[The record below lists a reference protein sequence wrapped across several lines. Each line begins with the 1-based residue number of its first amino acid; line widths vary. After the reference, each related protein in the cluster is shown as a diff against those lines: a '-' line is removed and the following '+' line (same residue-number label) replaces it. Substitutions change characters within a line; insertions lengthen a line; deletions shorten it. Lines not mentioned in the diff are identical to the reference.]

1 MALIRDIK
9 KLIVEHDSVLAK
21 HIFGEVNLCVD
32 ALANM
37 GCIIDDL
44 CVFSKASGDIFD
56 LVKANK
62 LSALGFLEAAG

>member
-9 KLIVEHDSVLAK
+9 KLIMEHDSVLTK
-21 HIFGEVNLCVD
+21 HIFEEANLCID

-44 CVFSKASGDIFD
+44 CVFSKASGDIFG

-62 LSALGFLEAAG
+62 LSALASLEAAG